1 MEYVEGTILTTE
13 SFEKGYIGVD
23 HGLICERGKG
33 RPPKPSFVHGI
44 ITPSLVNAHTHIGD
58 SFIAQRS
65 LDLPKTLEELVAP
78 PRGLKHRMLEEASD
92 EEILTGMREAIQ
104 IMEKTGTSLFFD
116 FRENGPEGVT
126 LLIQALT
133 DTSVS
138 ACIFA
143 RPRDLSYVKDEMNL
157 LLRHAQ
163 GIGISSLSDWEY
175 EELAKVARHTHREKK
190 LFALHASERIREDID
205 LILDL
210 HPDLLIHLTKATD
223 GDLERVQDHCIP
235 VVVCPRSNLYFGL
248 KPNVNTLKN
257 HGIEML
263 LGTDN
268 GMLHPPRVLEEIHQI
283 KRLTSAF
290 SDEEL
295 LRMVTYS
302 PRKALNLKHGIH
314 GLNSMENFVVLDEK
328 TLQPLYC
335 SFGNNGGFK

>member
-1 MEYVEGTILTTE
+1 MEGTILTDE

-33 RPPKPSFVHGI
+33 QPPKPALLHGI
-44 ITPSLVNAHTHIGD
+44 ITPPLVNAHTHIGD

-78 PRGLKHRMLEEASD
+78 PRGLKHRLLQEASD
-92 EEILTGMREAIQ
+92 EEILTGMREAIHT
-104 IMEKTGTSLFFD
+104 MEKTGTSLFFD
-116 FRENGPEGVT
+116 FRENGIEGVH
-126 LLIQALT
+126 LLTRALK
-133 DTSVS
+133 DTSIS

-143 RPRDLSYVKDEMNL
+143 RPYDLSYHKDEINRL
-157 LLRHAQ
+157 LGHAQ
-163 GIGISSLSDWEY
+163 GIGVSSLSDWEY
-175 EELAKVARHTHREKK
+175 DELVKVAHHTRREKK
-190 LFALHASERIREDID
+190 VFALHASERIREDID

-223 GDLERVQDHCIP
+223 SDIERVHDAHIP
-235 VVVCPRSNLYFGL
+235 VVICPRSNLYFGL
-248 KPNVNTLKN
+248 KPNVDTLKN
-257 HGIEML
+257 CDIKIL
-263 LGTDN
+263 IGTDN
-268 GMLHPPRVLEEIHQI
+268 GMLHPPNVLEEIQQI
-283 KRLTSAF
+283 KHLTSAF

-335 SFGNNGGFK
+335 SFTTNGGLK